1 MAKASVIDGELRRPA
16 NAIGRGRIARRQNA
30 ACRAN
35 ASHMLVVVRNDY
47 GLEIDF

>member
-1 MAKASVIDGELRRPA
+1 MAKANVVDGRLRRPTD
-16 NAIGRGRIARRQNA
+16 AIGRGRIARCQNA

-47 GLEIDF
+47 GLETGF